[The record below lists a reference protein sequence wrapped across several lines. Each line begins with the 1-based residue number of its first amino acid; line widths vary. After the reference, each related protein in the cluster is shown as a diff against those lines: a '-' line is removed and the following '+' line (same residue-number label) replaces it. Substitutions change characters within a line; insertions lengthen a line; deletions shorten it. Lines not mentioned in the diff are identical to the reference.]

1 MSNKLNWDKLKRESK
16 KIFGFSFTPREK
28 LQERNRKIEL
38 RNKSVIDKLHNGKCT
53 VCGKQIDRSYLQCY
67 TCYSTKAVK
76 LRIGKD
82 KWVVAVPTPAT

>member
-16 KIFGFSFTPREK
+16 KVFGFSFASREK

-38 RNKSVIDKLHNGKCT
+38 RNKPILDKLHNGKCT
-53 VCGKQIDRSYLQCY
+53 VCGKSIDKKYLQCF

-76 LRIGKD
+76 LRIGHR
-82 KWVVAVPTPAT
+82 KWVVAIPTQAT